1 MAMFIDT
8 GCKVKPLLYSP
19 LQQICL
25 FILSL
30 LDVRLL
36 EALSASNH
44 VHIILI
50 VQVSYQMHIRIFQQ
64 KFQSLPLQ
72 SNPLI
77 A

>member
-1 MAMFIDT
+1 MFT
-8 GCKVKPLLYSP
+8 GCKVKPLLNSP

-25 FILSL
+25 FILKL
-30 LDVRLL
+30 LDVRLR

-44 VHIILI
+44 VHITLI
-50 VQVSYQMHIRIFQQ
+50 VQVSYQMHIRILLQ
-64 KFQSLPLQ
+64 KFQSLPSE